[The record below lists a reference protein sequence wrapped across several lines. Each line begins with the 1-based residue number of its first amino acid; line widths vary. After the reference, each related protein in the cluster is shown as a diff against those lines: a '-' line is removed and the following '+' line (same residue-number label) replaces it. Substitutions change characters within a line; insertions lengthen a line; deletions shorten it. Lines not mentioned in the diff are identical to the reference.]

1 MCGRQGHDSNH
12 GIVAV
17 ESMTVLF
24 QVLEVRSLAGA
35 AVLSPEGSFSD
46 RNRGQVV
53 VTQGN

>member
-1 MCGRQGHDSNH
+1 MCGGQGHDSNH

-24 QVLEVRSLAGA
+24 QVLEVRSLTGA
-35 AVLSPEGSFSD
+35 AVLLPEGSFSD